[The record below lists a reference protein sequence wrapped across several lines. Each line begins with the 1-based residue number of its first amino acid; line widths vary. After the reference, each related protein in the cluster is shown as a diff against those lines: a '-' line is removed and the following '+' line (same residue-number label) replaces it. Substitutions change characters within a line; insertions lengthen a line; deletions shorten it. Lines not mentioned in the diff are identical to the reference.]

1 MAAEGTRTAG
11 WVDSRM
17 TRQFDARTWRLEE
30 LDGRYYVRDMNG
42 ELLGRL
48 MKGNVPFT
56 SMRGKTEDGEIARGA
71 EPEKFAKALASL
83 KKREEDSIFPL
94 AWVEMRLLSVSEQ
107 EEIKARIGEKTGR
120 LKKLD

>member
-1 MAAEGTRTAG
+1 
-11 WVDSRM
+11 M